1 MTSDREKTV
10 TNQEWPRTL
19 SRFFALGGTVLF
31 SIDKD
36 PSKHLATARV
46 GFSRA
51 VEWDLLPFIGTIGVA
66 PQSEIHASSVA
77 QGPWGGNW
85 GCRHMRKGATLLFN
99 SFNDGG
105 LLYVGNVH
113 GSQGDGELSG
123 IANEIEAD
131 LELEVNVLP
140 RRTIPYARIETEDE
154 YICFYSTKPLESAV
168 STATDF
174 CFDGWL
180 S

>member
-1 MTSDREKTV
+1 
-10 TNQEWPRTL
+10 
-19 SRFFALGGTVLF
+19 
-31 SIDKD
+31 
-36 PSKHLATARV
+36 
-46 GFSRA
+46 
-51 VEWDLLPFIGTIGVA
+51 
-66 PQSEIHASSVA
+66 
-77 QGPWGGNW
+77 
-85 GCRHMRKGATLLFN
+85 MRKGATLLLN

-105 LLYVGNVH
+105 LLYVGDVH

-174 CFDGWL
+174 LLRWL
-180 S
+180 AELTSIPPREVYMVLSTCPLFRIDIYQMVDMPGISFTAGARFPKRILPTR